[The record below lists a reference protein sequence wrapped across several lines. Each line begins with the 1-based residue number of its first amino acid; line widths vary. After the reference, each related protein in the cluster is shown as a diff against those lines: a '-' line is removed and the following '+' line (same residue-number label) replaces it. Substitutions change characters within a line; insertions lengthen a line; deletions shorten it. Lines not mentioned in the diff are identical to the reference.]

1 MRSHSPTPRAPRR
14 VLLAAAVALAAVAA
28 AHAQQGNTGG
38 SAPAANLGETLG
50 GLLNSMG
57 AAMGGNQ
64 PVAPVDFHS
73 LQALLPASLPG
84 MKRANGGGS
93 NSQSMG
99 VKSSSAH
106 AEYQGPANQSI
117 QVSITDLTGIAGVMG
132 LADALPKDTD
142 SESDA
147 GYEKDVTIGG
157 RPMHEKYTKAGQQ
170 GSLQVIVA
178 KRFEVDVN
186 GTGVNMD
193 ALHAAMGHM
202 DLAKLE
208 AMKPQSAPA
217 QTAQK

>member
-1 MRSHSPTPRAPRR
+1 MRSHSHTLRAPRR
-14 VLLAAAVALAAVAA
+14 VLLAAAVALAAVTA
-28 AHAQQGNTGG
+28 AHAQQGNPG
-38 SAPAANLGETLG
+38 SNAPAPNLGDALG
-50 GLLNSMG
+50 GFLNSMG
-57 AAMGGNQ
+57 AAMGGSR

-99 VKSSSAH
+99 VRSSSAH
-106 AEYQGPANQSI
+106 AEYHGSGNQSI

-132 LADALPKDTD
+132 LADAMPKDTD
-142 SESDA
+142 SESDD
-147 GYEKDVTIGG
+147 GYEKDVTVGG
-157 RPMHEKYTKAGQQ
+157 RPMHEKYTKTSQQ

-186 GTGVNMD
+186 GTGVGMD
-193 ALHAAMGHM
+193 ALHAAMGRV

-208 AMKPQSAPA
+208 AMKSQSAAA